1 MGTERY
7 IDALLEEDIISAA
20 ETLRSE
26 NYDGKT
32 VFVTG
37 ATGLIGSQLVR
48 TLLRLNESGTEV
60 SGDLAGGRARGT
72 DRPDAGAGPDRGPH
86 RRQRADHPAPH
97 GGLRRRDPAVAS
109 RLPGPWPV
117 DRGTRVEDDR

>member
-26 NYDGKT
+26 DYNGKT

-48 TLLRLNESGTEV
+48 T
-60 SGDLAGGRARGT
+60 RG
-72 DRPDAGAGPDRGPH
+72 
-86 RRQRADHPAPH
+86 
-97 GGLRRRDPAVAS
+97 
-109 RLPGPWPV
+109 
-117 DRGTRVEDDR
+117 

>member
-1 MGTERY
+1 MGKERY

-26 NYDGKT
+26 DYDGKT

-48 TLLRLNESGTEV
+48 TTWQI
-60 SGDLAGGRARGT
+60 GRASCRE
-72 DRPDAGAGPDRGPH
+72 
-86 RRQRADHPAPH
+86 
-97 GGLRRRDPAVAS
+97 
-109 RLPGPWPV
+109 
-117 DRGTRVEDDR
+117 RV